1 VTPDPELTIVL
12 VARDAASWIGVTIAS
27 ILEHHA
33 VTFELLV
40 VDDASR
46 DRTTAVVGSFSDPRL
61 RLIRLPAPR
70 GNPHGWN
77 RALQE
82 SRSPYVM
89 IVSEGDRLL
98 GSAPAEMVAALE
110 RDPAAALAHACWFG
124 VDAEGRIRLQAF
136 REHRQRVRYRL
147 PEDLDHRRALV
158 ADGNVIQALPTWRRD
173 LVAALGGFDESLGR
187 DADYA
192 LALRCLDRAEIR
204 LVPRFLCARPDAA
217 RPKRSWTRAVGISR
231 SLVRTGSLRFPA
243 REPYRLGP
251 LVVVGLV
258 RRIGGQRLR
267 QWTVQ
272 TYWRLRRLA
281 RRVSPLRMLRDELGS
296 GRLYQQLV
304 DRMSWWPLGRV
315 PRAEPRG
322 APVRIAYVLWRYPLL
337 SETFIRR
344 EIHALRRAGVAVDV
358 IADEPGEGDAENH
371 PAAPAGAVVYLHPI
385 PATRVR
391 QLARGFLRSH
401 PLRLL
406 NLFFYG
412 VFHRYTQDKT
422 LFRDVRQLRKAVY
435 LAGVLRDRGATHV
448 HCPWAD
454 QHAFLALLASRLLGL
469 PYSVQARAHEIHRRT
484 ANFALAEK
492 IRNAR
497 FVVTNSAFNAAHLRP
512 LLGSREA
519 SSLHTIYNGIDLA
532 EFRPAVRDR
541 APNLPR
547 LLSVGRLVEQKG
559 FEDLLQACAILRDRG
574 LAFQCDIVGGAQV
587 PEDSNTVVRLG
598 RLHKSLE
605 LAGLVRFVGELPFSG
620 ILDAFQAADIFVL
633 PCVVAADGGSDVTPN
648 AVIEAMAMRLP
659 VVSTSIA
666 AIPEIVDDGINGVLV
681 PPRDPVALAD
691 ALSSLLLDADLRTRL
706 ATAARKKIEARFDLA
721 RNIRSYV
728 ALFEQGTT
736 P

>member
-1 VTPDPELTIVL
+1 MTPTPELTIVL
-12 VARDAASWIGVTIAS
+12 VARNAAPWIGATITS
-27 ILEHHA
+27 ILDHQSVA
-33 VTFELLV
+33 FELLI

-46 DRTTAVVGSFSDPRL
+46 DGTAAVVGSFSDQRL
-61 RLIRLPAPR
+61 RLIPLSALR
-70 GNPHGWN
+70 GNPHCWN

-89 IVSEGDRLL
+89 IVGEGDRLL

-110 RDPAAALAHACWFG
+110 RDPAAALAHAYWFG

-136 REHRQRVRYRL
+136 REHRRRVRYRL
-147 PEDLDHRRALV
+147 PDDLDHRRALV

-173 LVAALGGFDESLGR
+173 VVAALGGFDESLG
-187 DADYA
+187 DNADYA
-192 LALRCLDRAEIR
+192 LALHLLDRAEIR
-204 LVPRFLCARPDAA
+204 LVPRFLCARPDSA
-217 RPKRSWTRAVGISR
+217 RPKRSWTRAVGICR
-231 SLVRTGSLRFPA
+231 SLVRTGSLRFPE
-243 REPYRLGP
+243 REPYRLGR
-251 LVVVGLV
+251 LVVAGLM
-258 RRIGGQRLR
+258 RRLGGQRLR

-281 RRVSPLRMLRDELGS
+281 RRVSPLRLLRDELGS

-304 DRMSWWPLGRV
+304 NRMSWWPLGRA
-315 PRAEPRG
+315 PRVQPGG

-358 IADEPGEGDAENH
+358 IADESGEGDAEDH
-371 PAAPAGAVVYLHPI
+371 PAAPAGEVVYLHPI

-391 QLARGFLRSH
+391 QLARHFLRSR
-401 PLRLL
+401 PFRLM
-406 NLFFYG
+406 NLFFYS
-412 VFHRYTQDKT
+412 VFHRYTREKT
-422 LFRDVRQLRKAVY
+422 LSRDVRQLRKAVY

-492 IRNAR
+492 IRNAK

-512 LLGSREA
+512 LLGPRAASR
-519 SSLHTIYNGIDLA
+519 LHIVYNGIDLA
-532 EFRPAVRDR
+532 EFRPMVRGAEPD
-541 APNLPR
+541 PPR
-547 LLSVGRLVEQKG
+547 LLAVGRLVEQKG

-574 LAFQCDIVGGAQV
+574 LTFQCDIVGGAQV
-587 PEDSNTVVRLG
+587 PEDSNTCVRLG
-598 RLHKSLE
+598 RLHKSLG
-605 LAGLVRFVGELPFSG
+605 LAGLVRFVGELPFSR

-633 PCVVAADGGSDVTPN
+633 PCVVAGDGGSDVTPN

-659 VVSTSIA
+659 VVSTPIA

-681 PPRDPVALAD
+681 PPRDPVALAE
-691 ALSSLLLDADLRTRL
+691 ALSSLLGDADLRARL
-706 ATAARKKIEARFDLA
+706 ATAARKKIEERFDLA

-728 ALFEQGTT
+728 TLFQGGAT